1 MDRLVISR
9 ERMKKRGGSRLG
21 RLLSVAFVTGILC
34 VVPIRPAMA
43 CHAFSF
49 ESATYSV
56 AEDAG
61 HVVVVVTRNRDGHQ
75 PEDGT
80 SSVKVSTSDQSAES
94 GKDYAAFNQDV
105 SFGPTE
111 TSKRIEIT
119 ILDDTVYE
127 GSENFSVKL
136 SSDPGSPQECTFG
149 YGGFAP
155 SPNPTV
161 VTIQENDPQGSGTA
175 PQQPGSQPATKA
187 PAAAPGPA
195 SSPPPAAPAAASPS
209 PAAGEEIGENVAAD
223 VPKQEE
229 EGPPIKTILLIAGI
243 VLVVGGAIGGYYYL
257 GTRD

>member
-9 ERMKKRGGSRLG
+9 ERMKKRGGSKRLG
-21 RLLSVAFVTGILC
+21 RLLSVALVTGILC

-49 ESATYSV
+49 ESATYSA

-61 HVVVVVTRNRDGHQ
+61 HVVVVVIRNRDGHQ

-80 SSVKVSTSDQSAES
+80 SSVKVSTSDQSATS
-94 GKDYAAFNQDV
+94 GKDYTEFNEAV

-111 TSKRIEIT
+111 TSKRIEIA
-119 ILDDTVYE
+119 IRDDTEYE
-127 GSENFSVKL
+127 DSETFALKL
-136 SSDPGSPQECTFG
+136 STDPGSAQECTFG

-161 VTIQENDPQGSGTA
+161 VTILDNDPQPAGGS
-175 PQQPGSQPATKA
+175 PQQGPQPAA
-187 PAAAPGPA
+187 NSPAAPSGPTSSPAPG
-195 SSPPPAAPAAASPS
+195 APAAASPS
-209 PAAGEEIGENVAAD
+209 PAGEEVGANVAGELPE
-223 VPKQEE
+223 QEDG
-229 EGPPIKTILLIAGI
+229 GPPIGTILLITGI
-243 VLVVGGAIGGYYYL
+243 VLAIGGAIGGYYYL

>member
-1 MDRLVISR
+1 M
-9 ERMKKRGGSRLG
+9 
-21 RLLSVAFVTGILC
+21 AAGILSLI
-34 VVPIRPAMA
+34 PISPAFA

-49 ESATYSV
+49 GSATYSV
-56 AEDAG
+56 SEGAG
-61 HVVVVVTRNRDGHQ
+61 TVAVEVKRDRDGHQ
-75 PEDGT
+75 PEDGS
-80 SSVKVSTSDQSAES
+80 SSVKVSTSDQSAAS
-94 GKDYAAFNQDV
+94 GKDYGAFNQAV

-111 TSKRIEIT
+111 TSKRIEIA

-136 SSDPGSPQECTFG
+136 STDPGSSQECTFG

-161 VTIQENDPQGSGTA
+161 VTIQENDPQGSGAA

-187 PAAAPGPA
+187 PAAAPGSA
-195 SSPPPAAPAAASPS
+195 SSPEPGAAAASPS

-223 VPKQEE
+223 VPKQKE